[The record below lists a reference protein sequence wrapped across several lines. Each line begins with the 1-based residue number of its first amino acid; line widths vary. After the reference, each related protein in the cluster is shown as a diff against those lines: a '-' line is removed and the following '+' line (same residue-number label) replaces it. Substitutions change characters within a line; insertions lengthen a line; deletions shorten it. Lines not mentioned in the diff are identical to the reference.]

1 MRGTYAKTNIKK
13 GETILFVPEKIV
25 ITTEKAKKTPFGK
38 ALLMHQV
45 FVKRDE
51 KLNYPTYAMLAL
63 FNI

>member
-1 MRGTYAKTNIKK
+1 
-13 GETILFVPEKIV
+13 V

-63 FNI
+63 FNM